1 MEPFRCYVTQWGCQI
16 SQKSVTMVYSSML
29 LSSISISSRSIDKEA
44 FRDDIAAS
52 ELAAI
57 SPIVAVT
64 GDATELFDKYNAV
77 VSAIVDKHA
86 PLQSGRVAV
95 RPLVPW
101 FSDALADAKRERRR
115 MERKWRHTP
124 LQINRDIYK
133 TQCAH
138 VKHMIK
144 AAKSDYFVSELE
156 QCKGDTRRLYRLLN
170 GLLQRGKS
178 SSPPSNK
185 DPQLLASRF
194 AQAFNTKVETIRL
207 TLGDQSMSCYSSDY
221 QPCSSVPLLHTF
233 PTTSVS
239 DTCQLIIKSPS
250 TTCALDPVPTWLL
263 KHIAEDLAPFLTHL
277 INSSITSG
285 VVPRSMKHAIVT
297 PLLKKANLDPDNM
310 TNYRPISN
318 LSFASKLLERHVA
331 RCLLDHATTN
341 DLLDRNQSAYR
352 PHHSTETALVL
363 VQNDILKALDQ
374 RHGVILILLDM
385 SAAFDTVD
393 HDVLVTRLEQ
403 RFGVTGC
410 AIAWIKSYL
419 SDRSQSVKI
428 HGSVSDD
435 TPLVFGVPQGSALG
449 PILFTM
455 YTTPIGDIIR
465 RHQLN
470 FHLYADD
477 TQLYVNFELSDDDN
491 KLSSLNKIEN
501 CVSEVRMWMN
511 TNFLKLNE
519 DKTVALVHA
528 SRNNQTKHNITAI
541 KIGDCDI
548 TPSPSARNIGV
559 VFDGEMSM
567 AAHVHQTCR
576 VCYYHLKNIA
586 SIRSCLTEQAA
597 IRLVHSLVVSR
608 LDYANALLFGITDVL
623 IGKLQ
628 RVQNYAARLVVR
640 CGRRDHITPVLKKLH
655 WLPVKQRVTYKIILL
670 TFRALNGLAPIY
682 IVDMLHR
689 HRPTRALRSADNNDL
704 QVPSTSSRYGDR
716 AFAAS
721 APRLWNAL
729 PRELKIATSLTSFK
743 RLLKTHLFRIAY
755 EQ

>member
-1 MEPFRCYVTQWGCQI
+1 MLPGYAELLALVNWSITGIARVPVQACVHVGVGACENQPWAIMKVTYVRGWTSPVCDVKLSCLQKRPHSYLEHTRRRANVRDVLSLQHLPYYWLICSCHVWFTRWVKAVIGCI
-16 SQKSVTMVYSSML
+16 LYL
-29 LSSISISSRSIDKEA
+29 EA

-64 GDATELFDKYNAV
+64 GEATELFDKYNAV

-124 LQINRDIYK
+124 IHINRDIYK

-170 GLLQRGKS
+170 GLLQRGTS

-194 AQAFNTKVETIRL
+194 AQAFNTKFETIRL
-207 TLGDQSMSCYSSDY
+207 TLGDQSVPCYSSDY
-221 QPCSSVPLLHTF
+221 QPCSSVPLLQTF

-263 KHIAEDLAPFLTHL
+263 KRWKHIAEDLAPFLTHL

-363 VQNDILKALDQ
+363 VQTDILKALDR
-374 RHGVILILLDM
+374 RHDVILILLDM

-410 AIAWIKSYL
+410 AIAWITSYL

-428 HGSVSDD
+428 HGGVSDD

-511 TNFLKLNE
+511 ANFLKVNE

-528 SRNNQTKHNITAI
+528 SINNQAKHNITAI

-548 TPSPSARNIGV
+548 TPSPSARNI
-559 VFDGEMSM
+559 ELYSM
-567 AAHVHQTCR
+567 LR
-576 VCYYHLKNIA
+576 
-586 SIRSCLTEQAA
+586 CL
-597 IRLVHSLVVSR
+597 
-608 LDYANALLFGITDVL
+608 
-623 IGKLQ
+623 
-628 RVQNYAARLVVR
+628 
-640 CGRRDHITPVLKKLH
+640 
-655 WLPVKQRVTYKIILL
+655 WLL
-670 TFRALNGLAPIY
+670 TST
-682 IVDMLHR
+682 R
-689 HRPTRALRSADNNDL
+689 HVVCAITIWRISLPSGHAWQSKPRFDSCILWWFPGWITQTLFCSVLQTFLSANYRECRIM
-704 QVPSTSSRYGDR
+704 QPGWS
-716 AFAAS
+716 FAATD
-721 APRLWNAL
+721 
-729 PRELKIATSLTSFK
+729 ATT
-743 RLLKTHLFRIAY
+743 LLQY
-755 EQ
+755 